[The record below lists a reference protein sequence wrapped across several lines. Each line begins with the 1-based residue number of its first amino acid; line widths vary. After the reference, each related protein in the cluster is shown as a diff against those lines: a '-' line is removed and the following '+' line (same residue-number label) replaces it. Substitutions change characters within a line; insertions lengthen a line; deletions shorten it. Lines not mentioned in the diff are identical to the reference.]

1 MSIDNS
7 PLGKHRSRAR
17 DTVIRVYDATGN
29 VIETHKHKGDFTN
42 WFFSQQRHSSLK
54 GISNGRRVALLV
66 LLDDF
71 AHGAHLPN
79 LGETFFR

>member
-1 MSIDNS
+1 
-7 PLGKHRSRAR
+7 
-17 DTVIRVYDATGN
+17 VIRVYDAAGN
-29 VIETHKHKGDFTN
+29 VIETHKHKA
-42 WFFSQQRHSSLK
+42 
-54 GISNGRRVALLV
+54 ISNTGFSRNSGIVRLREFPMDVVLALLV